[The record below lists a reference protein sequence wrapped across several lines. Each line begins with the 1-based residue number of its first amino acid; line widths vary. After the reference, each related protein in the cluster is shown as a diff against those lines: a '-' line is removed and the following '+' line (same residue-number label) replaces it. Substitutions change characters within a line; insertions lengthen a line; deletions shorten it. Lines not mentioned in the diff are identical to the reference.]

1 MQGRSRSRL
10 WLGASLLLPLL
21 VLAIG
26 LWLEWGGL
34 VDTRRAEENQRALE
48 MLGKIRAVFVQ
59 KKTAMLLLP
68 ETPRIRVDDQGRPR
82 SPFLLRQPDVPA
94 PPRAPLSAA
103 GRIGLE
109 LEGQQQAAKALPFL
123 ELASREDPD
132 SRLLL
137 ARARCL
143 AKLGRLEE
151 ALTLLDSMMEGPGR
165 SEPGFLLPSPVR
177 AAGLAA
183 HLLAETDRISDL
195 RRIQQRI
202 YDFEIPVPIE
212 GAESCDRFFSSLGIS
227 GLKRSRARYRCVAR
241 AWRQIEIHGVAQKD
255 RMLPDGTVISAP
267 IGQDIPV
274 LDPERIASLLNASI
288 AQAPARWQLAVA
300 RPSDPAGSG
309 PKALARLD
317 LTPLPLTLEARPL
330 FLLDSRLVQILAR
343 GLMALALV
351 GFVFG
356 NLLVWRMLRREI
368 ELSRL
373 RSDFID
379 LISHELRTPLTAL
392 SLKAEML
399 AHGEVRPDKVQRYQR
414 GLKAEVDRL
423 SLLVGEILDFARL
436 EKGRAPLEKRPTS
449 TRALLARG
457 LGEARAA
464 LRLSGQRVRVDAA
477 RDLPLLEIDV
487 ELLARA
493 LRNLLENASKYAPAG
508 SEIRIEVSFSDRGM
522 RLTVGDEGPGIPR
535 QDRERIF
542 EPFIRGD
549 NALGKPGSGL
559 GLALVRQAVEAH
571 GGDIRVEDVPSPGA
585 RFSMTLPLREV
596 A

>member
-1 MQGRSRSRL
+1 
-10 WLGASLLLPLL
+10 LLLPLL

-309 PKALARLD
+309 P
-317 LTPLPLTLEARPL
+317 
-330 FLLDSRLVQILAR
+330 
-343 GLMALALV
+343 
-351 GFVFG
+351 
-356 NLLVWRMLRREI
+356 
-368 ELSRL
+368 
-373 RSDFID
+373 
-379 LISHELRTPLTAL
+379 
-392 SLKAEML
+392 
-399 AHGEVRPDKVQRYQR
+399 
-414 GLKAEVDRL
+414 
-423 SLLVGEILDFARL
+423 
-436 EKGRAPLEKRPTS
+436 
-449 TRALLARG
+449 
-457 LGEARAA
+457 
-464 LRLSGQRVRVDAA
+464 
-477 RDLPLLEIDV
+477 
-487 ELLARA
+487 
-493 LRNLLENASKYAPAG
+493 
-508 SEIRIEVSFSDRGM
+508 
-522 RLTVGDEGPGIPR
+522 
-535 QDRERIF
+535 
-542 EPFIRGD
+542 
-549 NALGKPGSGL
+549 
-559 GLALVRQAVEAH
+559 
-571 GGDIRVEDVPSPGA
+571 
-585 RFSMTLPLREV
+585 
-596 A
+596 